1 MIGEVLK
8 MLVSY
13 VRTVMK
19 YVVYTDLNV
28 TKQFWTDPVPVSH

>member
-1 MIGEVLK
+1 ME

-19 YVVYTDLNV
+19 YAVYRDLNV
-28 TKQFWTDPVPVSH
+28 TKQFWTDPVSH